1 MNSGRTVRKSLAW
14 HVAILYLLM
23 NLASIAFFTY
33 VIGSQ
38 QSGLLVDLTR
48 YQAKE
53 LMEGLSADLDSA
65 DLPTARTMLDSLAQ
79 NFGHRYWLVA
89 SNDSVLASSQPVP
102 LPADYRVHAVQ
113 ATMQRAF
120 SGRSLI
126 LQLDGDSQE
135 MRFYLPLRVAQ
146 HDDCMLLFVMDMKP
160 IGGQIRGLGSLVV
173 LAVLVLSA
181 LHLVF
186 ALLVL
191 QWIVKPIRR
200 LWDAT
205 ARVAAGDWNHRVAL
219 SRTDEIGGLAQ
230 GFDEM
235 LDVIRDAYRRIEKM
249 AVTDALTG
257 LYNRRFFMDRLSQEL
272 QASAHREPNMCVLIF
287 DVDHFKKINDTLG
300 HATGDLVLVRLARTL
315 QESLPAD
322 AILARY
328 GGEEFVV
335 LQAQAGSAD
344 VAKAMAERIREA
356 ASAMKFDAEGHPSL
370 QVTISIGLVMQ
381 ASMGA
386 LATNGDELLKSADAA
401 LYVAKNLGRNRV
413 VSFGEF

>member
-1 MNSGRTVRKSLAW
+1 MKSGRTVRKSLAW

-53 LMEGLSADLDSA
+53 LVEGLVADLDSS
-65 DLPTARTMLDSLAQ
+65 DLPTARSMLDSLAK
-79 NFGHRYWLVA
+79 NSGHRYWLVA
-89 SNDSVLASSQPVP
+89 ADDSVFASSQPLP
-102 LPADYRVHAVQ
+102 LPKDYRVQAVQ

-120 SGRSLI
+120 SGRSLN

-135 MRFYLPLRVAQ
+135 MRFYLPLRLAQ
-146 HDDCMLLFVMDMKP
+146 HDDCMLLLVMDMKP
-160 IGGQIRGLGSLVV
+160 IGGKIRGLGSLVV

-181 LHLVF
+181 LHLIF

-191 QWIVKPIRR
+191 QWIVKPIRQ

-219 SRTDEIGGLAQ
+219 RRTDEIGGLAQ

-235 LDVIRDAYRRIEKM
+235 LDVTRDAYRRIEKM

-257 LYNRRFFMDRLSQEL
+257 LYNRRFFMDQLSRIL
-272 QASAHREPNMCVLIF
+272 QDPANAEQNICLLIF

-300 HATGDLVLVRLARTL
+300 HATGDLVLVRLAKTL

-335 LQAQAGSAD
+335 LQAQTSGAD
-344 VAKAMAERIREA
+344 AAKAMAERIRGA
-356 ASAMKFDAEGHPSL
+356 ASSMKFDTEGHSSL
-370 QVTISIGLVMQ
+370 QVTISVGLVMQ

-401 LYVAKNLGRNRV
+401 LYVAKSLGRNRV
-413 VSFGEF
+413 VCFGEF